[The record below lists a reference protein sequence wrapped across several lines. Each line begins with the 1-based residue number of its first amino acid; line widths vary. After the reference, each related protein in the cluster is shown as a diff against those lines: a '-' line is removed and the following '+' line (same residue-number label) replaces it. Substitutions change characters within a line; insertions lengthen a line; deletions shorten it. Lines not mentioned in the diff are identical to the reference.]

1 MIIEVT
7 RYRLV
12 KHTDRQE
19 WSSPLLKEVAGWE
32 DGLVQDSR
40 NWELMPSI
48 GGNRT
53 SVAELTRID
62 VGAGEPIG
70 KASILNDLVG
80 GGDALASQE
89 SGLLDVSESAGGE
102 GRLCD

>member
-32 DGLVQDSR
+32 HGLVQDSR

-62 VGAGEPIG
+62 VGAGEPTG
-70 KASILNDLVG
+70 KARILNNLVG
-80 GGDALASQE
+80 GSDMSACKE
-89 SGLLDVSESAGGE
+89 SGLLDVSVSAGDE